1 MRGQLRPALLVLILF
16 TVITG
21 VLYPLVVTGLA
32 QHLFPVQA
40 NGSIL
45 ERAGTPV
52 GSALV
57 GQSFTAGG
65 YLWGRPSGTRDYPYN
80 AAASGGEN
88 AGPNNPALLAA
99 VKARVAALR
108 AADPGNAAR
117 VPVDLVAG
125 SGSGLDP
132 EISPAAAL
140 YQAGRVARA
149 RGLPEARVR
158 DLIARYTRGRAAG
171 VLGEPGVNVLM
182 LNLALDSVR
191 PLPAAPAP

>member
-16 TVITG
+16 TIITG
-21 VLYPLVVTGLA
+21 VLYPLTVTGLA
-32 QHLFPVQA
+32 QLLFPVQA

-52 GSALV
+52 GSVLV
-57 GQSFTAGG
+57 GQSFTARG
-65 YLWGRPSGTRDYPYN
+65 YFWGRPSGTRDNPYN

-88 AGPNNPALLAA
+88 AGPNNPEMLGAA
-99 VKARVAALR
+99 KARMAALR
-108 AADPGNAAR
+108 AADPGNTAR

-158 DLIARYTRGRAAG
+158 ALIERYTRGRAAG

-191 PLPAAPAP
+191 PPTAAPAP